1 MQKMFI
7 MKICCVPRPQKR
19 IRFPALGPFAMKI
32 TDQPH
37 RKEPDVNLLSAGN
50 FFQGPHSFQGSKILR
65 APLFA
70 SALQPLPQQCL

>member
-7 MKICCVPRPQKR
+7 MKICCVPPPPPPPPAHQKDQV
-19 IRFPALGPFAMKI
+19 PAPGPFAMKI

-50 FFQGPHSFQGSKILR
+50 FFKVPTPYKGQKF
-65 APLFA
+65 
-70 SALQPLPQQCL
+70 